1 MRIINRHVQPGPSQV
16 VTCRRGWL
24 CVNAGVDDNPCDE
37 EAGKAGEESLLGQLP
52 RSPIL
57 HVVHTL

>member
-1 MRIINRHVQPGPSQV
+1 M
-16 VTCRRGWL
+16 
-24 CVNAGVDDNPCDE
+24 NAGVDDNPCDE

-57 HVVHTL
+57 HVVHTLKRYGR